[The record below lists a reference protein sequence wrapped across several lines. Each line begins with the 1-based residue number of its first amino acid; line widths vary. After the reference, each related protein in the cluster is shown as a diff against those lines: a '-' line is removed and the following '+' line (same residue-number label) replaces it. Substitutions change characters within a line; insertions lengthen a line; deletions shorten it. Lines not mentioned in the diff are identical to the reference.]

1 MMGVNDGYDDDGG
14 MAQIVVYKNQGR
26 ITNRQLRSQDSMKSS
41 NCTKE
46 CRKGEKRS
54 ITGKTIHSNQDVI
67 HAAEM
72 QRNGPM
78 PSQGL
83 LRIKHRKNRQREVCR
98 DEEIAHLPKGAI
110 STVLI

>member
-1 MMGVNDGYDDDGG
+1 
-14 MAQIVVYKNQGR
+14 
-26 ITNRQLRSQDSMKSS
+26 MKSS

-83 LRIKHRKNRQREVCR
+83 LRIKHRKNRQREVCH

-110 STVLI
+110 STVLIQEIKSTNEQGSQEQASQQEKPISRLA